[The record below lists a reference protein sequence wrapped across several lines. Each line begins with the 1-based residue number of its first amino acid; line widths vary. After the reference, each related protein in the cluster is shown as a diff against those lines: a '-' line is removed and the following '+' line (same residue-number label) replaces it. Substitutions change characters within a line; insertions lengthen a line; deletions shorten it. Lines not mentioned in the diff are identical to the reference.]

1 MPRYTITP
9 WRHQRD
15 LLEVRAQL
23 YPQHTTANQS
33 TVAAAAAPQQQAV
46 QDMRRHA
53 VDRILAWKLRGNL
66 PHAVESTALLVD
78 AILHHQQQQQSQQQ
92 QQPQPQTLPPN
103 TTYADGTFHPSGLPT
118 SAPAPAPSAS
128 TFAIRAVYSAAFTRF
143 VTGFCD
149 IGRSRAGGLTPASM
163 LEIARQIEMPA
174 SFVGLRHEATHEEL
188 PALGR
193 LVGASAEALE
203 WLWGAYWSRLG
214 EEGKGGSG
222 EGRGT
227 AAIGGMEG
235 ETEGGLEAVK
245 EEAGRL
251 MRSYRG
257 LRREAFKRKR
267 QGSREHRV
275 EVETVARACGELCGS
290 GGEGGG
296 GRGSEKA
303 RVHAVVG
310 VLVDE
315 RLLLPSNRELGSAM
329 GPAITLWSSLLD
341 LLATSI
347 PDFRPTLIRHALSVL
362 SFADAASAKADQDAD
377 AEGVYLWTRHFL
389 ESEGERG
396 AVLALRWC
404 CLYPGYWTRKLGE
417 DILAGSD
424 DEFVHVWKG
433 LFESSA
439 LRDADPVTSEAGTS
453 QSQQEVELNGSQ
465 DGVRR
470 GSSVS
475 SPTELGSGGW
485 RRAVVPPSVPIGVVA

>member
-23 YPQHTTANQS
+23 YPHHTTTANPS
-33 TVAAAAAPQQQAV
+33 TVAAAPQQNV
-46 QDMRRHA
+46 HDMRRHA

-78 AILHHQQQQQSQQQ
+78 AILHHQQQQQ
-92 QQPQPQTLPPN
+92 PQPQTAPYTTTNTGPPS
-103 TTYADGTFHPSGLPT
+103 T
-118 SAPAPAPSAS
+118 PAAPSAS

-149 IGRSRAGGLTPASM
+149 IGRSRASGLTPASM

-214 EEGKGGSG
+214 GTEEEGKEDGVGLRSG
-222 EGRGT
+222 AGRGRVVT
-227 AAIGGMEG
+227 GGMEG
-235 ETEGGLEAVK
+235 ETEGGLGAAVK

-275 EVETVARACGELCGS
+275 EVETVARACGELCG
-290 GGEGGG
+290 GGG
-296 GRGSEKA
+296 GGSEQA
-303 RVHAVVG
+303 RVNAVVG

-341 LLATSI
+341 LLATTI
-347 PDFRPTLIRHALSVL
+347 PDFRLTLIRHALSVL
-362 SFADAASAKADQDAD
+362 SSADAASAKADQDAD
-377 AEGVYLWTRHFL
+377 AEGLYLWTRQFL

-404 CLYPGYWTRKLGE
+404 CLYPGHWTRKLGE
-417 DILAGSD
+417 DILARSD

-439 LRDADPVTSEAGTS
+439 LRDAGSVTSEAGTS

-475 SPTELGSGGW
+475 SATELGSGGW

>member
-33 TVAAAAAPQQQAV
+33 TVAAAAAAAPQQQAV

-103 TTYADGTFHPSGLPT
+103 TTYADGTFHPSGPPT
-118 SAPAPAPSAS
+118 STPAPAPSAS

-149 IGRSRAGGLTPASM
+149 IGRSRASGLTPASM

-222 EGRGT
+222 EGQVT
-227 AAIGGMEG
+227 AATGRMEV
-235 ETEGGLEAVK
+235 ETSRDLKAVR

-275 EVETVARACGELCGS
+275 EVETVARACGELCG
-290 GGEGGG
+290 GGG
-296 GRGSEKA
+296 GGGSEQA

-362 SFADAASAKADQDAD
+362 SSADAASAKADQDAD
-377 AEGVYLWTRHFL
+377 AEGLYLWTRHFL

-417 DILAGSD
+417 DIVARSD

-439 LRDADPVTSEAGTS
+439 LRDADPVVSEAVPS
-453 QSQQEVELNGSQ
+453 ERQQEVEMNGSQ
-465 DGVRR
+465 DGVR
-470 GSSVS
+470 GDISVS
-475 SPTELGSGGW
+475 GSNELGSGGW

>member
-23 YPQHTTANQS
+23 YPHHTSNPS
-33 TVAAAAAPQQQAV
+33 SVSPQQTS

-78 AILHHQQQQQSQQQ
+78 AILHHQQQQQQR
-92 QQPQPQTLPPN
+92 PQISPSNN
-103 TTYADGTFHPSGLPT
+103 TTTTTAAATKDPT
-118 SAPAPAPSAS
+118 QPPASAPAS
-128 TFAIRAVYSAAFTRF
+128 TFALRAVYSAAFTRF

-149 IGRSRAGGLTPASM
+149 IGRSRSNALTPASM

-193 LVGASAEALE
+193 LVSASGEALE
-203 WLWGAYWSRLG
+203 WLWGSYWSRLG
-214 EEGKGGSG
+214 GGTGEGEEKGGGQVVSG
-222 EGRGT
+222 MSGVGT
-227 AAIGGMEG
+227 GEG
-235 ETEGGLEAVK
+235 ETVGDLRAVR

-251 MRSYRG
+251 LRSYRG

-267 QGSREHRV
+267 QNSREHRV
-275 EVETVARACGELCGS
+275 EVEAVGKACGELC
-290 GGEGGG
+290 
-296 GRGSEKA
+296 RGSEA

-315 RLLLPSNRELGSAM
+315 KLLLPSNRELGSAM
-329 GPAITLWSSLLD
+329 GPAITLWSGLLD
-341 LLATSI
+341 LLATTI
-347 PDFRPTLIRHALSVL
+347 PDFRPTLIRHSLSVL
-362 SFADAASAKADQDAD
+362 SAADAASANADQDAE
-377 AEGVYLWTRHFL
+377 AEGLYLWTRQFL
-389 ESEGERG
+389 DSEGEHVD
-396 AVLALRWC
+396 VLALRWC

-417 DILAGSD
+417 DILARSD

-439 LRDADPVTSEAGTS
+439 LRDADLVVSEAFPS
-453 QSQQEVELNGSQ
+453 ESRQEVELNGSQ
-465 DGVRR
+465 DGVR
-470 GSSVS
+470 GDGSVS
-475 SPTELGSGGW
+475 SSNELGGW
-485 RRAVVPPSVPIGVVA
+485 RRTVVPPSVPIGVVA

>member
-33 TVAAAAAPQQQAV
+33 TVAAAAAAPQQQAV

-78 AILHHQQQQQSQQQ
+78 AILHHHQQQQQT
-92 QQPQPQTLPPN
+92 QPQPQIPPN
-103 TTYADGTFHPSGLPT
+103 TTTTTTDGTSHPTP
-118 SAPAPAPSAS
+118 PAPSSAS

-222 EGRGT
+222 EGQVT
-227 AAIGGMEG
+227 PATGGMEV
-235 ETEGGLEAVK
+235 ETSRDLKAVR

-267 QGSREHRV
+267 QASREHRV
-275 EVETVARACGELCGS
+275 EVETVARACGELCS
-290 GGEGGG
+290 GGG
-296 GRGSEKA
+296 GGGSEQA

-315 RLLLPSNRELGSAM
+315 KLLLPSNRELGSAM

-341 LLATSI
+341 LLATTI
-347 PDFRPTLIRHALSVL
+347 PDFRLTLIRHCLSVL
-362 SFADAASAKADQDAD
+362 SSADAASAKADQDAD

-404 CLYPGYWTRKLGE
+404 CLYPGYWTKKLGE
-417 DILAGSD
+417 DIVARSD

-453 QSQQEVELNGSQ
+453 QSQQEVEMNGSQ
-465 DGVRR
+465 DGVR
-470 GSSVS
+470 GDISVS
-475 SPTELGSGGW
+475 GSNELGSGGW

>member
-23 YPQHTTANQS
+23 YPHHTTANPS
-33 TVAAAAAPQQQAV
+33 TVAAAPQQNV

-78 AILHHQQQQQSQQQ
+78 AILHHHQQQQQLQV
-92 QQPQPQTLPPN
+92 PPA
-103 TTYADGTFHPSGLPT
+103 TTNGPT
-118 SAPAPAPSAS
+118 PAPHASAPAPAPSAS
-128 TFAIRAVYSAAFTRF
+128 TFALRAVYSAAFTRF

-163 LEIARQIEMPA
+163 LEIARQIEMPT

-214 EEGKGGSG
+214 EEGKGGTVGPGGSG
-222 EGRGT
+222 E
-227 AAIGGMEG
+227 AATGGMEV
-235 ETEGGLEAVK
+235 ETAGDLSAVR

-267 QGSREHRV
+267 QNSREHRV
-275 EVETVARACGELCGS
+275 EVETVARACGELCV
-290 GGEGGG
+290 GGG
-296 GRGSEKA
+296 KGSEQA

-315 RLLLPSNRELGSAM
+315 KLLLPSNRELGSAM

-341 LLATSI
+341 LLATTI

-362 SFADAASAKADQDAD
+362 SSADAASAKADQDAD
-377 AEGVYLWTRHFL
+377 AEGLYLWTRHFL

-404 CLYPGYWTRKLGE
+404 CLYPGYWTRKLGH
-417 DILAGSD
+417 DILVRSD

-433 LFESSA
+433 LFESST
-439 LRDADPVTSEAGTS
+439 LRDADAVASEAVPS
-453 QSQQEVELNGSQ
+453 ESQQEVEMNGSQ
-465 DGVRR
+465 DGMH
-470 GSSVS
+470 GDCSVS
-475 SPTELGSGGW
+475 GSNELGSGGW
-485 RRAVVPPSVPIGVVA
+485 RRAVIPPSVPIGVVA

>member
-9 WRHQRD
+9 WRHQHD

-23 YPQHTTANQS
+23 YPQYTTADPS
-33 TVAAAAAPQQQAV
+33 TVAAAPQQNV

-78 AILHHQQQQQSQQQ
+78 AILHHHQQQQQLQV
-92 QQPQPQTLPPN
+92 PPN
-103 TTYADGTFHPSGLPT
+103 TTNGPT
-118 SAPAPAPSAS
+118 PAPHASASAAPSAS
-128 TFAIRAVYSAAFTRF
+128 TFALRAVHSAAFTRF

-163 LEIARQIEMPA
+163 LEIARQIEMPT

-214 EEGKGGSG
+214 GTEERGGGMGVG
-222 EGRGT
+222 EGRGGQGTDAGAKGWQVET
-227 AAIGGMEG
+227 ARDLG
-235 ETEGGLEAVK
+235 AVR

-251 MRSYRG
+251 LRSYRG

-267 QGSREHRV
+267 QNSREHRV
-275 EVETVARACGELCGS
+275 EVETVARACGELCS
-290 GGEGGG
+290 GG
-296 GRGSEKA
+296 GRRGSEQA
-303 RVHAVVG
+303 PRVHAVVG

-315 RLLLPSNRELGSAM
+315 KLLLPSNRELGSAM
-329 GPAITLWSSLLD
+329 GPAITLWSGLLD
-341 LLATSI
+341 LLATTI
-347 PDFRPTLIRHALSVL
+347 PDFRPTLIRHCLSVL
-362 SFADAASAKADQDAD
+362 SSADAASANADQDAD
-377 AEGVYLWTRHFL
+377 AEGLYLWTRHFL
-389 ESEGERG
+389 ESEGESG

-404 CLYPGYWTRKLGE
+404 CLYSGYWTRKLGE
-417 DILAGSD
+417 DILARSD
-424 DEFVHVWKG
+424 DEFVHIWKG

-439 LRDADPVTSEAGTS
+439 LWDADSVASEAVPS
-453 QSQQEVELNGSQ
+453 ESQQEVEISGSQ
-465 DGVRR
+465 DGMRR
-470 GSSVS
+470 DRSVS
-475 SPTELGSGGW
+475 GSNELGSSGW
-485 RRAVVPPSVPIGVVA
+485 RRAAIPPSVPIGVVA

>member
-15 LLEVRAQL
+15 LLEVRTQL
-23 YPQHTTANQS
+23 YPQHTTADPS
-33 TVAAAAAPQQQAV
+33 TGAAAMPQQQAV

-103 TTYADGTFHPSGLPT
+103 TTYADGTFHPSGPPT
-118 SAPAPAPSAS
+118 STPAPAPSAS

-149 IGRSRAGGLTPASM
+149 IGRSRASGLTPASM

-222 EGRGT
+222 EGQVT
-227 AAIGGMEG
+227 AATGRMEV
-235 ETEGGLEAVK
+235 ETSRDLKAVR

-275 EVETVARACGELCGS
+275 EVETVARACGELCG
-290 GGEGGG
+290 GGG
-296 GRGSEKA
+296 GGGSEQA

-362 SFADAASAKADQDAD
+362 SSADAASAKADQDAD
-377 AEGVYLWTRHFL
+377 AEGLYLWTRHFL

-417 DILAGSD
+417 DIVARSD

-439 LRDADPVTSEAGTS
+439 LRDADPVVSEAVPS
-453 QSQQEVELNGSQ
+453 ERQQEVEMNGSQ
-465 DGVRR
+465 NGVR
-470 GSSVS
+470 GDISVS
-475 SPTELGSGGW
+475 GSNELGSGGW

>member
-23 YPQHTTANQS
+23 YPHHTTTASPS
-33 TVAAAAAPQQQAV
+33 TVAAAPQQNV
-46 QDMRRHA
+46 HDMRRHA

-78 AILHHQQQQQSQQQ
+78 AILHHQQQQQQQQ
-92 QQPQPQTLPPN
+92 HAQPPPQTPPN
-103 TTYADGTFHPSGLPT
+103 TTTITNGPTPPST
-118 SAPAPAPSAS
+118 VPSAS
-128 TFAIRAVYSAAFTRF
+128 TFALRAVYSAAFTRF

-149 IGRSRAGGLTPASM
+149 IGRSRASGLTPASM

-214 EEGKGGSG
+214 EQEGKGGSG
-222 EGRGT
+222 EGQGT
-227 AAIGGMEG
+227 AATGGMEG

-275 EVETVARACGELCGS
+275 EVETVARACGELCGI
-290 GGEGGG
+290 GGDGGVV
-296 GRGSEKA
+296 RGSEQA

-315 RLLLPSNRELGSAM
+315 KLLLPSNRELGSAM
-329 GPAITLWSSLLD
+329 DPAITLWSGLLD
-341 LLATSI
+341 LLATTI
-347 PDFRPTLIRHALSVL
+347 PDFRLTLIRHCLSVL
-362 SFADAASAKADQDAD
+362 SSADAASANADQDAD
-377 AEGVYLWTRHFL
+377 AEGLYLWTRHFL

-404 CLYPGYWTRKLGE
+404 CLYPGYWTRKLGQN
-417 DILAGSD
+417 ILARSD
-424 DEFVHVWKG
+424 DEFVHIWKG
-433 LFESSA
+433 LFETSA
-439 LRDADPVTSEAGTS
+439 LRDADSVVSEAVPLE
-453 QSQQEVELNGSQ
+453 SQQEVETSGSQ
-465 DGVRR
+465 DGMH
-470 GSSVS
+470 GDSSVS
-475 SPTELGSGGW
+475 GSNELGSGGW
-485 RRAVVPPSVPIGVVA
+485 RRAPVPPSVPIGVVA